1 MTIFN
6 FGVDFE
12 TESEARRF
20 KTAIEVQA
28 YFTHELVQEGERV
41 SFIGQQSRTEDL
53 IKYAE
58 SRDEPIVIE
67 VWPMGLDYDEA
78 EKSGDLEVYE
88 INA

>member
-12 TESEARRF
+12 TEEEARRL

-28 YFTHELVQEGERV
+28 YFTHELEQEGERV
-41 SFIGQQSRTEDL
+41 SFIGQQSRKEDL

-58 SRDEPIVIE
+58 SRDETIVIE
-67 VWPMGLDYDEA
+67 IWPMGLDYNEA
-78 EKSGDLEVYE
+78 EESGDLEVYE
-88 INA
+88 VNS